1 MLRQFPSNVQ
11 ASGSVL
17 ICDSIN
23 QNGIDI
29 LKKAGMKVDYKPNI
43 LTEELLSIV
52 KDYQVILVRSRTK
65 ITREVIQA
73 ASNAK
78 IIARAGVG
86 LDNIEVTAAE
96 EKGIRVVNAPEAAI
110 NAVSEL
116 TVGNMI
122 SLARS
127 IPLADSEM
135 KRGKWIKKDLM
146 GTELSGKY
154 LGIVGVGN
162 IGRNVGRIAKG
173 LRMNLIGYDPY
184 PIDRDYIKEVGL
196 IVTDLNTLIQSA
208 DFITCH
214 VPLLEE
220 TKHLFNAELIS
231 NMKST
236 AYLINASRGG
246 VIDESALYNALC
258 NGSIAGAA
266 LDVFETEPPLNNLL
280 IGLPNVICTPHI
292 AAQTKEAQA
301 LTSIVIAEKIIQIIR
316 GVI

>member
-1 MLRQFPSNVQ
+1 MQV
-11 ASGSVL
+11 SGSVL

-23 QNGIDI
+23 QTGIDI
-29 LKKAGMKVDYKPNI
+29 LKKAGMQVDYKPNI
-43 LTEELLSIV
+43 LTDELLSII

-65 ITREVIQA
+65 ITREIIQA

-116 TVGNMI
+116 AVGNMI

-135 KRGKWIKKDLM
+135 KRGKWIKKNLM

-162 IGRNVGRIAKG
+162 IGRNVGRIAKA
-173 LRMNLIGYDPY
+173 LRMNIIGYDPY
-184 PIDRDYIKEVGL
+184 PIDRDYIKEIGL

-236 AYLINASRGG
+236 AYIINASRGG
-246 VIDESALYNALC
+246 VIDETALYNALC

-266 LDVFETEPPLNNLL
+266 LDVFETEPPINNLL
-280 IGLPNVICTPHI
+280 IELPNVICTPHI
-292 AAQTKEAQA
+292 GAQTKEAQE

>member
-1 MLRQFPSNVQ
+1 MQV
-11 ASGSVL
+11 SGSVL

-23 QNGIDI
+23 QTGIDI

-43 LTEELLSIV
+43 LTDELLSIV

-65 ITREVIQA
+65 ITRKVVQA
-73 ASNAK
+73 AGNAK

-96 EKGIRVVNAPEAAI
+96 EKGIRVINAPEAAI

-135 KRGKWIKKDLM
+135 KRGKWIKKNLM

-162 IGRNVGRIAKG
+162 IGRNVGRIAKA

-196 IVTDLNTLIQSA
+196 IVTDLKTLVQSA

-236 AYLINASRGG
+236 AYIINASRGG
-246 VIDESALYNALC
+246 VIDETALYNALC

-280 IGLPNVICTPHI
+280 IELPNVICTPHI
-292 AAQTKEAQA
+292 GAQTKEAQE

>member
-1 MLRQFPSNVQ
+1 MQV
-11 ASGSVL
+11 SGSVL

-23 QNGIDI
+23 QTGIDI
-29 LKKAGMKVDYKPNI
+29 LKKAGMRVDYRPNI
-43 LTEELLSIV
+43 LTDELLSIV

-96 EKGIRVVNAPEAAI
+96 DKGIRVINAPEAAI

-135 KRGKWIKKDLM
+135 KRGKWIKKNLM

-162 IGRNVGRIAKG
+162 IGRNVGRIAKA

-220 TKHLFNAELIS
+220 TKHLFNAKLIS

-236 AYLINASRGG
+236 AYIINASRGG
-246 VIDESALYNALC
+246 VIDETALYNALC

-280 IGLPNVICTPHI
+280 IELPNVICTPHI
-292 AAQTKEAQA
+292 GAQTKEAQE

>member
-1 MLRQFPSNVQ
+1 MQV
-11 ASGSVL
+11 SGSVL

-23 QNGIDI
+23 QTGIDI
-29 LKKAGMKVDYKPNI
+29 LKKAGMQVDYKPNI
-43 LTEELLSIV
+43 LTDELLYIV

-65 ITREVIQA
+65 ITREIIQA

-135 KRGKWIKKDLM
+135 KRGKWIKKNLM

-162 IGRNVGRIAKG
+162 IGRNVGRIAKA
-173 LRMNLIGYDPY
+173 LRMNIIGYDPY

-220 TKHLFNAELIS
+220 TKHLFNAKLIS

-236 AYLINASRGG
+236 AYIINAARGG
-246 VIDESALYNALC
+246 VIDETALYNALC

-266 LDVFETEPPLNNLL
+266 LDVFEIEPPLNNLL
-280 IGLPNVICTPHI
+280 IELPNVICTPHI
-292 AAQTKEAQA
+292 GAQTKEAQE

>member
-1 MLRQFPSNVQ
+1 
-11 ASGSVL
+11 
-17 ICDSIN
+17 
-23 QNGIDI
+23 
-29 LKKAGMKVDYKPNI
+29 MKVDYKPNI
-43 LTEELLSIV
+43 LTDELISIV
-52 KDYQVILVRSRTK
+52 KDYQVILVRSRTR
-65 ITREVIQA
+65 ITREVIQV

-86 LDNIEVTAAE
+86 LDNIEVKAAE
-96 EKGIRVVNAPEAAI
+96 ERAIRVINAPEAAM

-116 TVGNMI
+116 TIGYMI

-127 IPLADSEM
+127 IPHADREM
-135 KRGKWIKKDLM
+135 KKGNWIKKDLM

-173 LRMNLIGYDPY
+173 LRMNIIGYDPY
-184 PIDRDYIKEVGL
+184 PIDRDYIREVGL
-196 IVTDLNTLIQSA
+196 IVTDLKTLIQSA

-231 NMKST
+231 NMKPT
-236 AYLINASRGG
+236 AYIINASRGG
-246 VIDESALYNALC
+246 VIDENALYNALC

-266 LDVFETEPPLNNLL
+266 LDVFETEPPLNKLL
-280 IGLPNVICTPHI
+280 IELPNVICTPHI
-292 AAQTKEAQA
+292 GAQTKEAQQ
-301 LTSIVIAEKIIQIIR
+301 LTSIVIAEKIIQITR

>member
-1 MLRQFPSNVQ
+1 MLRQCPSNVQ

-43 LTEELLSIV
+43 LTDELLSIV

-184 PIDRDYIKEVGL
+184 PIDRDYVKEVGL

>member
-1 MLRQFPSNVQ
+1 VQ
-11 ASGSVL
+11 VSGSVL

-23 QNGIDI
+23 QTGIDI

-43 LTEELLSIV
+43 LTDELLSIV

-73 ASNAK
+73 ANNAK

-96 EKGIRVVNAPEAAI
+96 EKGIRVINAPEAAI

-116 TVGNMI
+116 TVGNMV

-135 KRGKWIKKDLM
+135 KRGKWIKKNLM

-154 LGIVGVGN
+154 IGIVGVGN
-162 IGRNVGRIAKG
+162 IGRNVGRIAKA

-196 IVTDLNTLIQSA
+196 IVTDLNTLVQSA

-236 AYLINASRGG
+236 AYIINASRGG
-246 VIDESALYNALC
+246 VIDETALYNALC
-258 NGSIAGAA
+258 NGNIAGAA
-266 LDVFETEPPLNNLL
+266 LDVFETEPPLNNPL
-280 IGLPNVICTPHI
+280 IGLSNVICTPHI
-292 AAQTKEAQA
+292 GAQTKEAQE

>member
-1 MLRQFPSNVQ
+1 VQ
-11 ASGSVL
+11 SSVSVL
-17 ICDSIN
+17 ICDSIH
-23 QNGIDI
+23 QSGIDI

-43 LTEELLSIV
+43 LTDELLSIV
-52 KDYQVILVRSRTK
+52 KDYEVILVRSRTR
-65 ITREVIQA
+65 ITREVIQV

-86 LDNIEVTAAE
+86 LDNIEVKAAE
-96 EKGIRVVNAPEAAI
+96 ERSIRVINAPEAAT

-116 TVGNMI
+116 TIGNMI

-127 IPLADSEM
+127 ISHADREM
-135 KRGKWIKKDLM
+135 KKGNWIKKDLM

-173 LRMNLIGYDPY
+173 LRMNIIGYDPY
-184 PIDRDYIKEVGL
+184 PIDRDYIREVGL
-196 IVTDLNTLIQSA
+196 IVTDLKTLIQSA

-231 NMKST
+231 NMKPT
-236 AYLINASRGG
+236 AYIINASRGG

-266 LDVFETEPPLNNLL
+266 LDVFETEPPLNKLL
-280 IGLPNVICTPHI
+280 IELPNVISTPHI
-292 AAQTKEAQA
+292 GAQTKEAQQ
-301 LTSIVIAEKIIQIIR
+301 LTSIVIAEKIIQITR

>member
-1 MLRQFPSNVQ
+1 MLRQCPSNVQ

-246 VIDESALYNALC
+246 VIDESALYDALC

>member
-1 MLRQFPSNVQ
+1 LLHHSPTNVQ
-11 ASGSVL
+11 ASGTVL

-23 QNGIDI
+23 QKGIDI

-43 LTEELLSIV
+43 LADELLSTV
-52 KDYQVILVRSRTK
+52 KDYQVIIVRSRTK
-65 ITREVIQA
+65 ITRQVVQA
-73 ASNAK
+73 ATNAK

-86 LDNIEVTAAE
+86 VDNIDVSAAE
-96 EKGIRVVNAPEAAI
+96 EKGIRVINTPEAAI
-110 NAVSEL
+110 TAVSEL

-127 IPLADSEM
+127 IPHADSEM
-135 KRGKWIKKDLM
+135 RRGNWIKKDLM

-162 IGRNVGRIAKG
+162 IGRNVGRIAKA
-173 LRMNLIGYDPY
+173 LRMNIIGYDPY
-184 PIDRDYIKEVGL
+184 PIDRDYIKEVSL
-196 IVTDLNTLIQSA
+196 IVTDLNTLIQSS

-220 TKHLFNAELIS
+220 TKHLFNSELIS
-231 NMKST
+231 NMKPT
-236 AYLINASRGG
+236 AYIINASRGG
-246 VIDESALYNALC
+246 IIDENALYNALL

-266 LDVFETEPPLNNLL
+266 LDVFETEPPLNKLL

-292 AAQTKEAQA
+292 GAQTKEAQKLA
-301 LTSIVIAEKIIQIIR
+301 SIVIAEKIIQITR

>member
-1 MLRQFPSNVQ
+1 VQ
-11 ASGSVL
+11 VSGSVL

-23 QNGIDI
+23 QTGIDI
-29 LKKAGMKVDYKPNI
+29 LKKAGMQVDYKPNI
-43 LTEELLSIV
+43 LTDELLSIV

-65 ITREVIQA
+65 ITREIIQA

-96 EKGIRVVNAPEAAI
+96 KKGIRVVNAPEAAI

-135 KRGKWIKKDLM
+135 KRGKWIKKNLM

-162 IGRNVGRIAKG
+162 IGRNVGRIARA
-173 LRMNLIGYDPY
+173 LRMNIIGYDPY
-184 PIDRDYIKEVGL
+184 PIDRDYIREVGL

-236 AYLINASRGG
+236 AYIINASRGG
-246 VIDESALYNALC
+246 VIDETALYNALC

-280 IGLPNVICTPHI
+280 IELPNVICTPHI
-292 AAQTKEAQA
+292 GAQTKEAQE

>member
-1 MLRQFPSNVQ
+1 VQ
-11 ASGSVL
+11 VSGSVL
-17 ICDSIN
+17 ICDSIY
-23 QNGIDI
+23 QTGIDI
-29 LKKAGMKVDYKPNI
+29 LKKAGMQVDYKPNI
-43 LTEELLSIV
+43 LTDELLSIV
-52 KDYQVILVRSRTK
+52 KEYQVILVRSRTK
-65 ITREVIQA
+65 ITREIIQA

-96 EKGIRVVNAPEAAI
+96 EKGIRVVNASEAAI

-135 KRGKWIKKDLM
+135 KRGKWIKKNLM

-154 LGIVGVGN
+154 LGIIGVGN
-162 IGRNVGRIAKG
+162 IGRNVGRIAKA
-173 LRMNLIGYDPY
+173 LRMNIIGYDPY

-236 AYLINASRGG
+236 AYIINASRGG
-246 VIDESALYNALC
+246 IIDETALYNALC

-266 LDVFETEPPLNNLL
+266 LDVFETEPPINNLL
-280 IGLPNVICTPHI
+280 IELPNVICTPHI
-292 AAQTKEAQA
+292 GAQTKEAQE

>member
-1 MLRQFPSNVQ
+1 MQV
-11 ASGSVL
+11 SGSVL

-23 QNGIDI
+23 QTGIDI

-43 LTEELLSIV
+43 LTDELLSIV

-65 ITREVIQA
+65 ITRKVVQA
-73 ASNAK
+73 AGNAK

-135 KRGKWIKKDLM
+135 KRGKWIKKNLM

-162 IGRNVGRIAKG
+162 IGRNVGRIAKA

-196 IVTDLNTLIQSA
+196 IVTDLKTLVQSA

-220 TKHLFNAELIS
+220 TKHLFNAQLIS

-236 AYLINASRGG
+236 AYIINASRGG
-246 VIDESALYNALC
+246 VIDETALYNALC
-258 NGSIAGAA
+258 DGSIAGAA
-266 LDVFETEPPLNNLL
+266 LDVFETEPPLNNPL
-280 IGLPNVICTPHI
+280 IGLSNVICTPHI
-292 AAQTKEAQA
+292 GAQTKEAQE

>member
-1 MLRQFPSNVQ
+1 MQV
-11 ASGSVL
+11 SGSVL

-23 QNGIDI
+23 QTGIDI
-29 LKKAGMKVDYKPNI
+29 LKKAGMQVDYKPNI
-43 LTEELLSIV
+43 LTDELLSIV

-65 ITREVIQA
+65 ITQEIIQA
-73 ASNAK
+73 ASNTK

-135 KRGKWIKKDLM
+135 KRGKWIKKNLM

-162 IGRNVGRIAKG
+162 IGRNVGRIAKA
-173 LRMNLIGYDPY
+173 LRMNIIGYDPY

-236 AYLINASRGG
+236 AYIINASRGG
-246 VIDESALYNALC
+246 VIDETALYNALR

-280 IGLPNVICTPHI
+280 IELPNVICTPHI
-292 AAQTKEAQA
+292 GAQTKEAQE

>member
-1 MLRQFPSNVQ
+1 VQ

-43 LTEELLSIV
+43 LTDELLSIV

-73 ASNAK
+73 ANNAK

-96 EKGIRVVNAPEAAI
+96 EKGIRVINAPEAAI

-116 TVGNMI
+116 TVGNMV

-135 KRGKWIKKDLM
+135 KRGKWIKKNLM

-154 LGIVGVGN
+154 IGIVGVGN
-162 IGRNVGRIAKG
+162 IGRNVGRIAKA

-184 PIDRDYIKEVGL
+184 PIDRDYIKEVSL
-196 IVTDLNTLIQSA
+196 IVTDLRTLVQSA

-236 AYLINASRGG
+236 AYIINASRGG
-246 VIDESALYNALC
+246 VIDETALYNALC
-258 NGSIAGAA
+258 NGTIAGAA
-266 LDVFETEPPLNNLL
+266 LDVFETEPPINNLL

-292 AAQTKEAQA
+292 GAQTKEAQE
-301 LTSIVIAEKIIQIIR
+301 LTSIVIAEKIIQIIH

>member
-1 MLRQFPSNVQ
+1 VQ

-43 LTEELLSIV
+43 LTDELLSIV

-73 ASNAK
+73 ANNAK

-96 EKGIRVVNAPEAAI
+96 EKGIRVINAPEAAI

-135 KRGKWIKKDLM
+135 KRGKWIKKNLM

-154 LGIVGVGN
+154 IGIVGVGN
-162 IGRNVGRIAKG
+162 IGRNVGRIAKA

-184 PIDRDYIKEVGL
+184 PIDRDYIKEVSL
-196 IVTDLNTLIQSA
+196 IVTDLRTLVQSA

-236 AYLINASRGG
+236 AYIINASRGG
-246 VIDESALYNALC
+246 VIDETALYNALC
-258 NGSIAGAA
+258 NGTIAGAA
-266 LDVFETEPPLNNLL
+266 LDVFETEPPINNLL

-292 AAQTKEAQA
+292 GAQTKEAQE
-301 LTSIVIAEKIIQIIR
+301 LTSIVIAEKIIQIIH

>member
-1 MLRQFPSNVQ
+1 VQ
-11 ASGSVL
+11 VSGSVL

-23 QNGIDI
+23 QTGIDI

-43 LTEELLSIV
+43 LTDELLSIV

-96 EKGIRVVNAPEAAI
+96 DKGIRVINAPEAAI

-135 KRGKWIKKDLM
+135 KRGKWIKKNLM

-162 IGRNVGRIAKG
+162 IGRNVGRIAKA

-196 IVTDLNTLIQSA
+196 IVTDLNTLVQSA

-236 AYLINASRGG
+236 AYIINASRGG
-246 VIDESALYNALC
+246 VIDETALYNALC
-258 NGSIAGAA
+258 NGNIAGAA
-266 LDVFETEPPLNNLL
+266 LDVFETEPPLNNPLT
-280 IGLPNVICTPHI
+280 GLSNVICTPHI
-292 AAQTKEAQA
+292 GAQTKEAQE

>member
-1 MLRQFPSNVQ
+1 MQV
-11 ASGSVL
+11 SGSVL

-23 QNGIDI
+23 QTGIDI
-29 LKKAGMKVDYKPNI
+29 LKKAGMQVDYKPNI
-43 LTEELLSIV
+43 LTDELLSIV

-65 ITREVIQA
+65 ITREIIQA

-135 KRGKWIKKDLM
+135 KRGKWIKKNLM

-162 IGRNVGRIAKG
+162 IGRNVGRIAKA
-173 LRMNLIGYDPY
+173 LRMNIIGYDPY
-184 PIDRDYIKEVGL
+184 PIDRDYIKEVSL

-220 TKHLFNAELIS
+220 TKHLFNAKLIS

-236 AYLINASRGG
+236 AYIINASRGG
-246 VIDESALYNALC
+246 VIDETALYNALC

-280 IGLPNVICTPHI
+280 IELPNVICTPHI
-292 AAQTKEAQA
+292 GAQTKEAQE

>member
-1 MLRQFPSNVQ
+1 VQ
-11 ASGSVL
+11 VSGSVL

-23 QNGIDI
+23 QTGIDI

-43 LTEELLSIV
+43 LTDELLSIV

-86 LDNIEVTAAE
+86 LDNIEVAAAE

-135 KRGKWIKKDLM
+135 KRGKWIKKNLM

-162 IGRNVGRIAKG
+162 IGRNVGRIAKA

-196 IVTDLNTLIQSA
+196 IVTDLNTLVQSA

-236 AYLINASRGG
+236 AYIINASRGG
-246 VIDESALYNALC
+246 VIDETALYNALC

-266 LDVFETEPPLNNLL
+266 LDVFETEPPLNNPL
-280 IGLPNVICTPHI
+280 IGLSNVICTPHI
-292 AAQTKEAQA
+292 GAQTKEAQE

>member
-1 MLRQFPSNVQ
+1 MLRQCPSNVQ

-65 ITREVIQA
+65 ITPEVIQA

>member
-1 MLRQFPSNVQ
+1 MQV
-11 ASGSVL
+11 SGSVL
-17 ICDSIN
+17 ICDSID
-23 QNGIDI
+23 QTGIDI

-43 LTEELLSIV
+43 LTDELLSIV

-96 EKGIRVVNAPEAAI
+96 DKGIRVINAPEAAI

-135 KRGKWIKKDLM
+135 KRGKWIKKNLM

-154 LGIVGVGN
+154 IGIVGVGN
-162 IGRNVGRIAKG
+162 IGRNVGRIAKA

-196 IVTDLNTLIQSA
+196 IVTDLNTLVQSA

-236 AYLINASRGG
+236 AYIINASRGG
-246 VIDESALYNALC
+246 VIDETALYNALC
-258 NGSIAGAA
+258 NGNIAGAA
-266 LDVFETEPPLNNLL
+266 LDVFETEPPLNNPL
-280 IGLPNVICTPHI
+280 IGLSNVICTPHI
-292 AAQTKEAQA
+292 GAQTKEAQE

>member
-1 MLRQFPSNVQ
+1 MQSSV
-11 ASGSVL
+11 SVL
-17 ICDSIN
+17 ICDSIH
-23 QNGIDI
+23 QSGIDI

-43 LTEELLSIV
+43 LTDELLSIV
-52 KDYQVILVRSRTK
+52 KDYEVILVRSRTR
-65 ITREVIQA
+65 ITREVIQV
-73 ASNAK
+73 ASNTK

-86 LDNIEVTAAE
+86 LDNIEVKAAE
-96 EKGIRVVNAPEAAI
+96 ERSIRVINAPEAAM

-116 TVGNMI
+116 TIGNMI

-127 IPLADSEM
+127 ISHADREM
-135 KRGKWIKKDLM
+135 KKGNWIKKDLM

-173 LRMNLIGYDPY
+173 LRMNIIGYDPY
-184 PIDRDYIKEVGL
+184 PIGHDYIKEVGL

-220 TKHLFNAELIS
+220 TKHLFNAELLS
-231 NMKST
+231 NMKPT
-236 AYLINASRGG
+236 AYIINASRGG

-258 NGSIAGAA
+258 DGSIAGAA

-280 IGLPNVICTPHI
+280 IELPNVICTPHI
-292 AAQTKEAQA
+292 GAQTKEAQQ

>member
-1 MLRQFPSNVQ
+1 VQ
-11 ASGSVL
+11 VSGSVL

-23 QNGIDI
+23 QIGIDI
-29 LKKAGMKVDYKPNI
+29 LKKAGMQVDYKPNI
-43 LTEELLSIV
+43 LTDELLSIV
-52 KDYQVILVRSRTK
+52 KDYQVILIRSRTK
-65 ITREVIQA
+65 ITREIIQA

-135 KRGKWIKKDLM
+135 KRGKWIKKNLM

-162 IGRNVGRIAKG
+162 IGRNVGRIAKA
-173 LRMNLIGYDPY
+173 LRMNIIGYDPY

-220 TKHLFNAELIS
+220 TKHLFNAKLIS

-236 AYLINASRGG
+236 AYIINASRGG
-246 VIDESALYNALC
+246 VIDETALYNALC

-280 IGLPNVICTPHI
+280 IELPNVICTPHI
-292 AAQTKEAQA
+292 GAQTKEAQE

>member
-1 MLRQFPSNVQ
+1 VQ
-11 ASGSVL
+11 SSVSVL
-17 ICDSIN
+17 ICDSIH
-23 QNGIDI
+23 QSGIDI

-43 LTEELLSIV
+43 LTDELLSIV
-52 KDYQVILVRSRTK
+52 KDYEVILVRSRTR
-65 ITREVIQA
+65 ITREVIQV

-86 LDNIEVTAAE
+86 LDNIEVKAAE
-96 EKGIRVVNAPEAAI
+96 DRSIRVINAPEAAM

-116 TVGNMI
+116 TIGNMI

-127 IPLADSEM
+127 ISHADREM
-135 KRGKWIKKDLM
+135 KKGNWIKKDLM

-173 LRMNLIGYDPY
+173 LRMNIIGYDPY
-184 PIDRDYIKEVGL
+184 PIERDYIREVGL

-231 NMKST
+231 KMKPT
-236 AYLINASRGG
+236 AYIINASRGG

-266 LDVFETEPPLNNLL
+266 LDVFETEPPLNNFL
-280 IGLPNVICTPHI
+280 IELPNVICTPHI
-292 AAQTKEAQA
+292 GAQTKEAQQ
-301 LTSIVIAEKIIQIIR
+301 LTAIVIAEKIIQIIR

>member
-1 MLRQFPSNVQ
+1 VQ
-11 ASGSVL
+11 VSGTVL

-23 QNGIDI
+23 QTGIDI
-29 LKKAGMKVDYKPNI
+29 LKKAGMQVDYKPNI
-43 LTEELLSIV
+43 LTNELLSIV

-65 ITREVIQA
+65 ISREIIQA

-135 KRGKWIKKDLM
+135 KRGKWIKKNLM

-162 IGRNVGRIAKG
+162 IGRNVGRIAKA
-173 LRMNLIGYDPY
+173 LRMNIIGYDPY

-236 AYLINASRGG
+236 AYIINASRGG
-246 VIDESALYNALC
+246 VIDETALYNALC
-258 NGSIAGAA
+258 KGSIAGAA

-280 IGLPNVICTPHI
+280 IELPNVICTPHI
-292 AAQTKEAQA
+292 GAQTKEAQE
-301 LTSIVIAEKIIQIIR
+301 LTSIVIAEKIIQIVR

>member
-1 MLRQFPSNVQ
+1 MQV
-11 ASGSVL
+11 SGSIL

-23 QNGIDI
+23 QTGIDI

-43 LTEELLSIV
+43 LTDELLSIV

-96 EKGIRVVNAPEAAI
+96 DKGIRVINAPEAAI

-135 KRGKWIKKDLM
+135 KRGKWIKKNLM

-162 IGRNVGRIAKG
+162 IGRNVGRIAKA

-196 IVTDLNTLIQSA
+196 IVTDLNTLVQSA

-236 AYLINASRGG
+236 AYIINASRGG
-246 VIDESALYNALC
+246 VIDETALYNALC
-258 NGSIAGAA
+258 NGNIAGAA
-266 LDVFETEPPLNNLL
+266 LDVFETEPPLNNPL
-280 IGLPNVICTPHI
+280 IGLSNVICTPHI
-292 AAQTKEAQA
+292 GAQTKEAQE

>member
-1 MLRQFPSNVQ
+1 MQSSV
-11 ASGSVL
+11 SVL
-17 ICDSIN
+17 ICDSIH
-23 QNGIDI
+23 QSGIDI

-43 LTEELLSIV
+43 LTDELLSIV
-52 KDYQVILVRSRTK
+52 KDYEVILVRSRTR
-65 ITREVIQA
+65 ISREVIQV

-86 LDNIEVTAAE
+86 LDNIEVKAAE
-96 EKGIRVVNAPEAAI
+96 ERSIRVINAPEAAT

-116 TVGNMI
+116 TIGNMI

-127 IPLADSEM
+127 ISHADREM
-135 KRGKWIKKDLM
+135 KKGNWIKKDLM

-173 LRMNLIGYDPY
+173 LRMNIIGYDPY
-184 PIDRDYIKEVGL
+184 PIERDYIREVGL
-196 IVTDLNTLIQSA
+196 IVTDLNTLIKSA

-220 TKHLFNAELIS
+220 TKHLFNAELLS
-231 NMKST
+231 NMKPT
-236 AYLINASRGG
+236 AYIINASRGG
-246 VIDESALYNALC
+246 VIDESALYNALR

-280 IGLPNVICTPHI
+280 IELPNVICTPHI
-292 AAQTKEAQA
+292 GAQTKEAQQ

>member
-1 MLRQFPSNVQ
+1 VQ
-11 ASGSVL
+11 VSGSVL

-23 QNGIDI
+23 QTGIDI

-43 LTEELLSIV
+43 LTDELLSIV

-65 ITREVIQA
+65 ITRQVIQA

-78 IIARAGVG
+78 LIARAGVG

-135 KRGKWIKKDLM
+135 KRGKWIKKNLM

-154 LGIVGVGN
+154 IGIVGVGN
-162 IGRNVGRIAKG
+162 IGRNVGRIAKA

-196 IVTDLNTLIQSA
+196 IVTDLNTLVQSA

-236 AYLINASRGG
+236 AYIINASRGG
-246 VIDESALYNALC
+246 VIDETALYNALC
-258 NGSIAGAA
+258 NGTIAGAA
-266 LDVFETEPPLNNLL
+266 LDVFETEPPLNNPL
-280 IGLPNVICTPHI
+280 IGLSNVICTPHI
-292 AAQTKEAQA
+292 GAQTKEAQE

>member
-1 MLRQFPSNVQ
+1 MLRQCPSNVQ

-280 IGLPNVICTPHI
+280 IGLSNVICTPHI